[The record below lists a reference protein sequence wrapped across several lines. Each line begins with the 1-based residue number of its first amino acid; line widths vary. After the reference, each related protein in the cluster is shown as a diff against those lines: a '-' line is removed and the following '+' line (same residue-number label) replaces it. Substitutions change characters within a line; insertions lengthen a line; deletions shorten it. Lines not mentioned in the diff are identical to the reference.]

1 MGHYH
6 LRISYP
12 FIDLQIATD
21 KLLEYLREA
30 LTEAVAI
37 PSLQEFP
44 ALGQA
49 LMFDRVHILPNTV
62 LDSSTS
68 GFADEYWADSGAG
81 FPSTETPHPHVQVP
95 AQNLYL
101 TQGVALD
108 PRLLLAIGTDS
119 ASLVS
124 LPTIELILTSL
135 VEVAIQNGEPTLSV
149 IPIDL
154 TFQPIPQVADGLA
167 RMAEQAL
174 LSQIQVINVP
184 LATSPPLKNLI
195 YSNAGV
201 TTVSG
206 GSVLCVRLQTAF
218 APEEWTRR
226 EWTDF
231 HSGQFLDLLATF
243 SQQGPRGDW
252 AIRIASSVIETQ
264 VYNQLFP
271 VLRHPASEVWLDNAG
286 LQISVVPDANRI
298 QVRINATFNIALGFA
313 GEVLDAHV
321 SALLQL
327 YMSGPMLLS
336 VDLAVQVNV
345 SVPLELQL
353 LTDLG
358 LGIIAPFVLAA
369 AVTEPGTKIAGPVTA
384 RDLFAGLYLGQTV
397 ELPINVVPTNLANNC
412 VQTPVEVNVAN
423 KTAATSIACT
433 QRVHLQLPFLRPA
446 FLDLNTVAGLSDS
459 FVTIGHVTPLPE
471 LPFPELQV
479 VVLDPRWLPPI
490 IACSEAAGSA
500 KILERYAQDH
510 SLFTCLT
517 LVQVQGSAAVVA
529 AYLASDAHSVVSKV
543 TIEDPATV
551 AVYIRYNPA
560 WMADPKPV
568 RVLVHTTAGVR
579 LVDIPAPPPLDVQGL
594 LSQGAALA
602 GACFVAL
609 DPFFDYFGRY
619 NPKWGPRP
627 SPEGVV
633 EHVEH
638 LWEMRIT
645 GLAEAEAVDVRE
657 GPEGRT
663 VATLL
668 ADGAGVASG
677 SKLLPAGAGTAGDL
691 SFQRLRAGDQVSTNA
706 TAIPGTG
713 SGHGQAH
720 EFRIDQTPIYRT
732 AQIAFRAPVKRGELG
747 MVAGRAVLAVVEAGG
762 QLEVFDLSLPWKPR
776 VIGRFEVPGLK
787 GALAHRGGVTAWGD
801 GGMLLLP
808 VLEER
813 GLRLGTPVVL
823 GDERVLGAV
832 LALGRLYVLT
842 DEGFG
847 EIDGDGAACW
857 QQAEFA
863 SHLAAALDLLVLAD
877 DEGLSVFSAT
887 DLGHRLSRYEMRV
900 VNLGDSSG
908 PRARRAVYVKTSD
921 SSGTVIDLGD
931 PTHPRRAAEYLQGA
945 PLSGVL
951 KSGRTLVRID
961 STRSR
966 GAVFTAGPTSQ
977 G

>member
-1 MGHYH
+1 MGYYH
-6 LRISYP
+6 LLISYP
-12 FIDLQIATD
+12 FVDLQIATD
-21 KLLEYLREA
+21 RLLEYLREA

-37 PSLQEFP
+37 PALQEFP

-49 LMFDRVHILPNTV
+49 LMFDRVRILPNTL

-81 FPSTETPHPHVQVP
+81 FPPTESLHPHVQVQ

-101 TQGVALD
+101 KQGVALD
-108 PRLLLAIGTDS
+108 PRLLVAIGTDS

-124 LPTIELILTSL
+124 LPTIELILTAL
-135 VEVAIQNGEPTLSV
+135 VEVGIRSGEPTLSV

-154 TFQPIPQVADGLA
+154 SFQPIPQVADGVA

-174 LSQIQVINVP
+174 LSQIQVMNVP
-184 LATSPPLKNLI
+184 LASSPPLKNLI

-206 GSVLCVRLQTAF
+206 NSVLCVRLQTGF

-226 EWTDF
+226 EWTAF

-243 SQQGPRGDW
+243 PDQGPRGDW
-252 AIRIASSVIETQ
+252 AIRIASTIVETQ
-264 VYNQLFP
+264 VHSQLYP

-286 LQISVVPDANRI
+286 LQVALLPDANRI
-298 QVRINATFNIALGFA
+298 KLQSNATFNIALGFA

-327 YMSGPMLLS
+327 YMSGPMVLS
-336 VDLAVQVNV
+336 ADLAVQVNV
-345 SVPLELQL
+345 TVPLELQL
-353 LTDLG
+353 LSDLG
-358 LGIIAPFVLAA
+358 LGIIAPFVAAA

-397 ELPINVVPTNLANNC
+397 ELPISVVPANLANNC
-412 VQTPVEVNVAN
+412 VQTPVEVNVAT

-446 FLDLNTVAGLSDS
+446 FLDLNALAGLSDS
-459 FVTIGHVTPLPE
+459 FVAIGHVTPLPE
-471 LPFPELQV
+471 LPFPELQPL
-479 VVLDPRWLPPI
+479 VLEPRWLPPI

-510 SLFTCLT
+510 SLFTCRT
-517 LVQVQGSAAVVA
+517 LVEVQAGVVA
-529 AYLASDAHSVVSKV
+529 AYLASDGHGVVSQV
-543 TIEDPATV
+543 TIEDPVTV
-551 AVYIRYNPA
+551 GVYTRYNPA

-568 RVLVHTTAGVR
+568 RVLIHTTAGVR
-579 LVDIPAPPPLDVQGL
+579 LVDIPPPPPLDVQAL

-602 GACFVAL
+602 GACFVTL

-645 GLAEAEAVDVRE
+645 GLSEGDAVHVQE

-663 VATLL
+663 IATLV
-668 ADGAGVASG
+668 ADRAGVASG
-677 SKLLPAGAGTAGDL
+677 SKLLTAGTGAAGDL
-691 SFQRLRAGDQVSTNA
+691 SFQLQRGGDHVSTTADGRRGA
-706 TAIPGTG
+706 TTG
-713 SGHGQAH
+713 SGQTR
-720 EFRIDQTPIYRT
+720 EFRIDQTPIYGT
-732 AQIAFRAPVKRGELG
+732 AQIAFRAAAKRGELG
-747 MVAGRAVLAVVEAGG
+747 VVAGRVVLAQVEAGG

-787 GALAHRGGVTAWGD
+787 GALVHREGVTTWGD
-801 GGMLLLP
+801 GGMLVLP
-808 VLEER
+808 AYDER
-813 GLRLGTPVVL
+813 GLWLGTPAVI
-823 GDERVLGAV
+823 GDDRVLGAV
-832 LALGRLYVLT
+832 VALGRLYALT

-847 EIDGDGAACW
+847 EIDGKGASCW
-857 QQAEFA
+857 RHANFG
-863 SHLAAALDLLVLAD
+863 SRLAAALDLLVLAD
-877 DEGLSVFSAT
+877 DDGLSVFSAT
-887 DLGHRLSRYEMRV
+887 DLTNRLSRYEMRV
-900 VNLGDSSG
+900 VDLGEPSG
-908 PRARRAVYVKTSD
+908 PSARRAIYVRTSD
-921 SSGTVIDLGD
+921 TSGTVIDLGD
-931 PTHPRRAAEYLQGA
+931 PAHPRRAAEYLQGA

-951 KSGRTLVRID
+951 KLGRTLFRID
-961 STRSR
+961 STRSW
-966 GAVFTAGPTSQ
+966 GTVYSAGTTSP